1 MRTSG
6 SCMQP
11 LRPDRRILRLR
22 EPLPTNIPGDLV
34 PIRGARPTGRP
45 DDREFIMSKEKQEN
59 DQPAA
64 LGMIEKLCQRYPK
77 TFTHEPH
84 DVRPLAR
91 GIPKAIVADAT
102 DLPAS
107 IVSQALAIYAAWLPY
122 MGACIAGA
130 PRIDLI
136 GDPAGVV
143 TRRKRCTQFNGWQH
157 KNASATELSARPLSE
172 KLKRLG
178 NDRVKPQGAGHD
190 PSRARPSPSS
200 RSSSLPRPRPS
211 NESLPKPRLQPP
223 NRQLLRA
230 KSRLPSR
237 ARPQPGKT
245 PPRPGPSALASP
257 A

>member
-91 GIPKAIVADAT
+91 GIREAIVADAP

-107 IVSQALAIYAAWLPY
+107 ACETIEAIASH
-122 MGACIAGA
+122 
-130 PRIDLI
+130 
-136 GDPAGVV
+136 
-143 TRRKRCTQFNGWQH
+143 WQ
-157 KNASATELSARPLSE
+157 
-172 KLKRLG
+172 
-178 NDRVKPQGAGHD
+178 
-190 PSRARPSPSS
+190 
-200 RSSSLPRPRPS
+200 
-211 NESLPKPRLQPP
+211 
-223 NRQLLRA
+223 
-230 KSRLPSR
+230 
-237 ARPQPGKT
+237 
-245 PPRPGPSALASP
+245 
-257 A
+257 